1 MIHRPEALP
10 ELLAAFGE
18 RLGAVAIRPV
28 HPRAEAD
35 ATRLL
40 VQGVKGSKAPLHLMP
55 ALVLHDASGA
65 FTPLASAIHR
75 GEALL

>member
-10 ELLAAFGE
+10 DVLAAFGD

-28 HPRAEAD
+28 HPRADAD
-35 ATRLL
+35 AIRLL
-40 VQGVKGSKAPLHLMP
+40 IFGVKGSKAPLRLAP
-55 ALVLHDASGA
+55 AIALHEASGE
-65 FTPLASAIHR
+65 FTPLAAAIHR